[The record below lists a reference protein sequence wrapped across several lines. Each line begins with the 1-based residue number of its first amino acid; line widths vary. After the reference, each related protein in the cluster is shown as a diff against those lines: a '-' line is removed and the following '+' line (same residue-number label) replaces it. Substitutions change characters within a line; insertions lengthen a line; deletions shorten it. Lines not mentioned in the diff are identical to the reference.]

1 MLRQHRSSLPD
12 RPDTIAGALAS
23 ATRELSVRHETGRL
37 DAEVLLA
44 HAVGR
49 SRSYLYAHGDAP
61 LSPLAGRRFAR
72 LVARRVEG
80 WPVAYLCGRREFWS
94 LDLEVSPSTLIPRPE
109 TELLVSTALARLSAR
124 GASRVA
130 DLGTGC
136 GAVAIAIASERPDC
150 EVTATDRST
159 SAVEL
164 ARRNAER
171 LVPGR
176 VRFAV
181 GDWCEAL
188 DGHRYE
194 MIVSNPPYVAEGDP
208 HLCEGDVVYEPLEA
222 LVAGPEG
229 LDALQAIARGARAA
243 LGPDGWLLLEHGA
256 RQGPALRAILA
267 AQGYR
272 QVTTG
277 RDLAGLERVTAA
289 RAAIVAPT

>member
-1 MLRQHRSSLPD
+1 MLRQHRPSRPD
-12 RPDTIAGALAS
+12 RPDTLAGALAS
-23 ATRELSVRHETGRL
+23 ATRELSLRHETARL

-44 HAVGR
+44 HVIGR
-49 SRSYLYAHGDAP
+49 PRSYLYAHGDAP
-61 LSPLAGRRFAR
+61 VTPAAGSRFAR
-72 LVARRVEG
+72 LVARRAQG

-109 TELLVSTALARLSAR
+109 TELLVSSALARLPAR
-124 GASRVA
+124 GSSRVA

-150 EVTATDRST
+150 EVTATDRSAC
-159 SAVEL
+159 AVAV

-181 GDWCEAL
+181 GDWCRAL
-188 DGHRYE
+188 EGHRYD
-194 MIVSNPPYVAEGDP
+194 MIVSNPPYVAQGDP

-229 LDALQAIARGARAA
+229 LDALRVVARGARAA
-243 LGPDGWLLLEHGA
+243 LGPGGWLLLEHGA
-256 RQGPALRAILA
+256 GQGTALRAILA
-267 AQGYR
+267 AEGYR
-272 QVTTG
+272 QVTTDC
-277 RDLAGLERVTAA
+277 DLSGLERVTAA
-289 RAAIVAPT
+289 RAPIVAPT